1 MVLVCCLFFVG
12 CDSQKVD
19 GIKQNSVSSTNNN
32 SITGEAV
39 SGAGVD
45 AETENN
51 SDEEDMEFDDEEE
64 EPDNYDEIGKWLE
77 KDIERRENAR
87 KKRLKK
93 CAELINSRSYKRDII
108 KAKWAEPIPD
118 NVGKHDN
125 PKDVKNI
132 ELEVYRWDTK
142 DTDFSIKMRSYREDV
157 DHEGGDLLAF
167 SENLK
172 TVLSNNKEYMV
183 GTTIYRDDKNRLHKA
198 ARYFKNDNS
207 YVIYEAKSYYDHN
220 SLYLEPQY
228 ATIACPGEAEVYIRF
243 PFPSCRDIDEYDVE
257 RSWKKD
263 KDCISNRL
271 LRCFSIKELKEF
283 YSDFSEGIAIYDK
296 EKKIFKIKGKIS
308 RLIDVYVYLDFK
320 HMTIKVVNE
329 EGKEVVSSKSFD
341 ESVCVQY
348 NRLGKIGDKTF
359 YNHGLDEYVVVKNG
373 KRKHVIDEKK
383 GNDLFEFTG
392 WNCVGESYSLK
403 FAKEST
409 NNNVVITFILVLEE
423 DEEWRIKGKLYFDRD
438 GNYKKIKF
446 IKSY

>member
-12 CDSQKVD
+12 CDSQKAD
-19 GIKQNSVSSTNNN
+19 DIKQNSVSTTNNN

-39 SGAGVD
+39 SGVGVD

-64 EPDNYDEIGKWLE
+64 EPDNYDEIVKWLE
-77 KDIERRENAR
+77 KDIERREKR

-93 CAELINSRSYKRDII
+93 YAELINGRSYKRDII
-108 KAKWAEPIPD
+108 KAKWAEPIHD
-118 NVGKHDN
+118 NFGKHDN
-125 PKDVKNI
+125 PKNVKNI
-132 ELEVYRWDTK
+132 ELEGYKWDSK
-142 DTDFSIKMRSYREDV
+142 ETDFSIKMKSYKEDEEY
-157 DHEGGDLLAF
+157 EGAEYLPFD
-167 SENLK
+167 ENFK
-172 TVLSNNKEYMV
+172 TVLSRNKEYMV
-183 GTTIYRDDKNRLHKA
+183 GTTIYRDDKNKLHKA
-198 ARYFKNDNS
+198 VRYFKNDNS
-207 YVIYEAKSYYDHN
+207 YVIYEANSYYNNHN
-220 SLYLEPQY
+220 ILHLESQI
-228 ATIACPGEAEVYIRF
+228 ATIACPGEAEIYIRF

-257 RSWKKD
+257 RSWEKD
-263 KDCISNRL
+263 KDCFSNRL

-308 RLIDVYVYLDFK
+308 RLMDVYVYLDFK

-341 ESVCVQY
+341 ESVCLQY

-359 YNHGLDEYVVVKNG
+359 YNNGLDEFVVVKNG
-373 KRKHVIDEKK
+373 KRKHVIDAEK

-409 NNNVVITFILVLEE
+409 NNNVVITFIMVLEE
-423 DEEWRIKGKLYFDRD
+423 DVEWRIKGKLYFDRD

-446 IKSY
+446 MKS